1 MIRFPICLPTAVTRC
16 TYGRH
21 PRDLSTSEY
30 VSWTC
35 RQIKKTPSF
44 RIVVPST
51 ESRRVQHMWDYMIQF
66 FDYFSLEKENTH
78 AGDEQ
83 RGDLLTPYN
92 HIGLSRASPAHS
104 TDLSARID
112 IRKSL
117 VFLYGGR
124 ALPVFFPFLRNFKL
138 ASSSSEK

>member
-1 MIRFPICLPTAVTRC
+1 MCITDMSSNQKNPIIPHCC
-16 TYGRH
+16 SQH
-21 PRDLSTSEY
+21 
-30 VSWTC
+30 
-35 RQIKKTPSF
+35 
-44 RIVVPST
+44 
-51 ESRRVQHMWDYMIQF
+51 RVQHMWDYMIQF

-112 IRKSL
+112 IRKSQ
-117 VFLYGGR
+117 
-124 ALPVFFPFLRNFKL
+124 
-138 ASSSSEK
+138 